1 MLSKARIKFIKS
13 LQLKKYRKQE
23 QCFTVEGE
31 KSVLEVLGSTLTMKE
46 LYATAD
52 FIERQKPVVNRFKG
66 TIVTVTEK
74 ELASVGEYATNNAAL
89 AVVAIPENSRPKPDT
104 QEFILMLDDIRD
116 PGNLGTIIRTAD
128 WYGIKNIIAS
138 EETADVY
145 NAKVIQASMG
155 SFVRT
160 NVYYT
165 KLTDYLEDNKL
176 PVFGTFLNGED
187 AHTFNF
193 GTGGIV
199 VIGNEAN
206 GISDEVKDF
215 VTQKITIPRYGNAE
229 SLNAGIATAVILDNI
244 RRH

>member
-1 MLSKARIKFIKS
+1 
-13 LQLKKYRKQE
+13 
-23 QCFTVEGE
+23 
-31 KSVLEVLGSTLTMKE
+31 MKE